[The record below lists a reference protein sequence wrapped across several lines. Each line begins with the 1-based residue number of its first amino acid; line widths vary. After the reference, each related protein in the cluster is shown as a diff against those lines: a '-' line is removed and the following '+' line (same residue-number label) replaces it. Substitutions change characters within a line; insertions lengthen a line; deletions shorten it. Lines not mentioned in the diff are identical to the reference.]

1 MADDIRAKLQR
12 AGAFAIDA
20 LKSSSD
26 GRPNNVLG
34 IAAMLAATGFFVTGD
49 AIMKL
54 MSARLPTGETVF
66 IRGLLGIILVW
77 SLVAAMGAL
86 GEVRRHLTRLIAFR
100 TSADMGAAGC
110 FQIALSRLPFAE
122 TGAILQLNP
131 LVVTASA
138 AIFLG
143 EKVGW
148 RRWTATA
155 VGFAGVL
162 LIIRPG
168 AAAFQWASLLL
179 LGAVFCS
186 ASRDTITRRLPSGTS
201 ALILAAFAITGIA
214 ASSLLF
220 LPFETWVWPAARD
233 VVALALPAVFM
244 LIGQTLVVISIRSG
258 EVSAVVPFRYAAIL
272 WSLTYSAL
280 IWGEFPDKLTLLGIA
295 IVSGAGLYTF
305 HREQVR
311 RREAAMS
318 LSTRS
323 SA

>member
-1 MADDIRAKLQR
+1 MAGDFHAMLGR
-12 AGAFAIDA
+12 AGALAAEA

-54 MSARLPTGETVF
+54 MTARMPTGETIF
-66 IRGLLGIILVW
+66 IRGILGIILVW

-86 GEVRRHLTRLIAFR
+86 GDVRRHLNSLIALR

-138 AIFLG
+138 AMFLG

-155 VGFAGVL
+155 IGFAGVL

-168 AAAFQWASLLL
+168 AAAFQWASVLLL
-179 LGAVFCS
+179 AAVFCS

-201 ALILAAFAITGIA
+201 ALILAAFAITGIGL
-214 ASSLLF
+214 SSLLF

-233 VVALALPAVFM
+233 VAALAIPAVFM

-258 EVSAVVPFRYAAIL
+258 EVSAVVPFRYAAII

-280 IWGEFPDKLTLLGIA
+280 IWGEFPDKLTLLGIG

-318 LSTRS
+318 RATRGGT
-323 SA
+323 